1 MGRIRMNKLLL
12 VLFCL
17 TLLTL
22 SLFDTSNAAGI
33 QKLDSKTFDG
43 ALSKADIMLVK
54 FDQNNPDPKMHAAF
68 EKVVSELSKEI
79 GMENMTAA
87 HVEVIKDGE
96 ITNSELVS
104 KYNIKKLIYD
114 ESLPVI
120 ASFTRNKEGD
130 KYPEG
135 ETHSPSIIISKMFDV
150 DLLRRGIRS
159 NTGIYFTLPGCIDTF
174 DFLAVQFAQASSAF
188 KQGKIIP
195 EAEVKLSQIPEAES
209 ENIAIAK
216 EYISYMKKAVDSG
229 KTNDELNEFIQQEIE
244 KSAQKD
250 GQASNQVLNILDA
263 LPSAGSFKWLK
274 CQITTSFENNCLF
287 FEYR

>member
-1 MGRIRMNKLLL
+1 MNKLLL

-17 TLLTL
+17 ALLTL

-54 FDQNNPDPKMHAAF
+54 FDQHNPDPKMHAAF
-68 EKVVSELSKEI
+68 ERVVSDLSKEI

-87 HVEVIKDGE
+87 YVEVIKDGE
-96 ITNSELVS
+96 IINSDLVS
-104 KYNIKKLIYD
+104 KYNIQKLIFD

-135 ETHSPSIIISKMFDV
+135 ETHSPSIILSKMFDV

-159 NTGIYFTLPGCIDTF
+159 NTGIYFTLPGCMDTF

-188 KQGKIIP
+188 KQGKIIS

-229 KTNDELNEFIQQEIE
+229 KTNDELNEFIQQEIK

-263 LPSAGSFKWLK
+263 FTLGGKFQMVEVPDHDEL
-274 CQITTSFENNCLF
+274 
-287 FEYR
+287 

>member
-1 MGRIRMNKLLL
+1 MNKLLL

-54 FDQNNPDPKMHAAF
+54 FDQHNPDPKMHAAF
-68 EKVVSELSKEI
+68 EKVVSDLSKEI

-104 KYNIKKLIYD
+104 KYNIQKLIFD

-159 NTGIYFTLPGCIDTF
+159 NTGIYFTLPGCMDTF

-188 KQGKIIP
+188 KQGKIIS

-263 LPSAGSFKWLK
+263 FTLGGKFQMVEVPDHDEL
-274 CQITTSFENNCLF
+274 
-287 FEYR
+287 

>member
-1 MGRIRMNKLLL
+1 MNKLLL

-17 TLLTL
+17 ALLTL

-54 FDQNNPDPKMHAAF
+54 FDQHNPDPKMHAAF
-68 EKVVSELSKEI
+68 EKVVSDLSKEI

-96 ITNSELVS
+96 IINSDLVS
-104 KYNIKKLIYD
+104 KYNIQKLIFD

-159 NTGIYFTLPGCIDTF
+159 NTGIYFTLPGCMDTF

-188 KQGKIIP
+188 KQGKIIS

-263 LPSAGSFKWLK
+263 FTLGGKFQMVEVPDHDEL
-274 CQITTSFENNCLF
+274 
-287 FEYR
+287 

>member
-1 MGRIRMNKLLL
+1 MNKLLL

-17 TLLTL
+17 ALLTL

-54 FDQNNPDPKMHAAF
+54 FDQHNPDPKMHAAF
-68 EKVVSELSKEI
+68 EKVVSDLSKEI

-96 ITNSELVS
+96 IINSDLVS
-104 KYNIKKLIYD
+104 KYNIQKLIFD

-159 NTGIYFTLPGCIDTF
+159 NTGIYFTLPGCMDTF

-188 KQGKIIP
+188 KQGKIIS

-216 EYISYMKKAVDSG
+216 EYISYMKKAADSG
-229 KTNDELNEFIQQEIE
+229 KTNDQLNEFIQQEIE
-244 KSAQKD
+244 KSALKG
-250 GQASNQVLNILDA
+250 GQASNQVLNIFDA
-263 LPSAGSFKWLK
+263 FTLAGKFQMVEVPDHDEL
-274 CQITTSFENNCLF
+274 
-287 FEYR
+287 

>member
-1 MGRIRMNKLLL
+1 MNKLLL

-17 TLLTL
+17 ALLTL
-22 SLFDTSNAAGI
+22 SLFDTSNAAKI

-43 ALSKADIMLVK
+43 ALSKADLMLVK
-54 FDQNNPDPKMHAAF
+54 FDEHKPDQQMHAAF
-68 EKVVSELSKEI
+68 EKVVSDLSKEI

-87 HVEVIKDGE
+87 HVDVMKDGE
-96 ITNSELVS
+96 IINTELVS
-104 KYNIKKLIYD
+104 KYNIQKLIFD

-120 ASFTRNKEGD
+120 ATFTRNKEGD
-130 KYPEG
+130 KHAEG
-135 ETHSPSIIISKMFDV
+135 QTHFPSIIISKKFDA
-150 DLLRRGIRS
+150 DLLKRGIRS

-188 KQGKIIP
+188 KQGKIVS

-229 KTNDELNEFIQQEIE
+229 KVNDELNEFIQQEIE

-250 GQASNQVLNILDA
+250 SQASNQVLNILDA
-263 LPSAGSFKWLK
+263 FTLGGKFQMVEVPDHDEL
-274 CQITTSFENNCLF
+274 
-287 FEYR
+287 

>member
-1 MGRIRMNKLLL
+1 MNKLLL

-17 TLLTL
+17 ALLTL

-54 FDQNNPDPKMHAAF
+54 FDQHNPDPKMHAAF
-68 EKVVSELSKEI
+68 EKVVSDLSKEI

-104 KYNIKKLIYD
+104 KYNIQKLIFD

-159 NTGIYFTLPGCIDTF
+159 NTGIYFTLPGCMDTF

-188 KQGKIIP
+188 KQGKIIS

-263 LPSAGSFKWLK
+263 FTLGGKFQMVEVPDHDEL
-274 CQITTSFENNCLF
+274 
-287 FEYR
+287 

>member
-1 MGRIRMNKLLL
+1 
-12 VLFCL
+12 LFCL
-17 TLLTL
+17 ALLTL
-22 SLFDTSNAAGI
+22 SLFDTSNSAGI

-54 FDQNNPDPKMHAAF
+54 FDQHNPDPKMHAAF
-68 EKVVSELSKEI
+68 EKVVSDLSKEI

-87 HVEVIKDGE
+87 HVEVMKDGE

-104 KYNIKKLIYD
+104 KYNIQKLIFD

-159 NTGIYFTLPGCIDTF
+159 NTGIYFTLPGCMDTF

-188 KQGKIIP
+188 KQGKIIS

-263 LPSAGSFKWLK
+263 FTLGGKFQMVEVPDHDEL
-274 CQITTSFENNCLF
+274 
-287 FEYR
+287 

>member
-1 MGRIRMNKLLL
+1 MNKLLL

-17 TLLTL
+17 ALLTL

-54 FDQNNPDPKMHAAF
+54 FDQHNPDPKMHAAF
-68 EKVVSELSKEI
+68 EKVVSDLSKEI

-104 KYNIKKLIYD
+104 KYNIQKLIFD

-159 NTGIYFTLPGCIDTF
+159 NTGIYFTLPGCMDTF

-188 KQGKIIP
+188 KQGKIIS

-229 KTNDELNEFIQQEIE
+229 KTKDELNEFIQQEIE

-263 LPSAGSFKWLK
+263 FTLGGKFQMVEVPDHDEL
-274 CQITTSFENNCLF
+274 
-287 FEYR
+287 

>member
-1 MGRIRMNKLLL
+1 MNKLLL

-17 TLLTL
+17 ALLTL

-68 EKVVSELSKEI
+68 EKVVSDLSKEI

-104 KYNIKKLIYD
+104 KYNIQQLIFD

-159 NTGIYFTLPGCIDTF
+159 NTGIYFTLRGCIDIF
-174 DFLAVQFAQASSAF
+174 DLLAVQFAQASSAF
-188 KQGKIIP
+188 KQGKIIS
-195 EAEVKLSQIPEAES
+195 EAEVKLSQMLEEEPEED
-209 ENIAIAK
+209 IAKDAIANHAK
-216 EYISYMKKAVDSG
+216 EYISYMKKALDSG
-229 KTNDELNEFIQQEIE
+229 KTKDELNEFIQQEIE

-263 LPSAGSFKWLK
+263 FTLGGKFQMVEVPDHDEL
-274 CQITTSFENNCLF
+274 
-287 FEYR
+287 

>member
-1 MGRIRMNKLLL
+1 MNKLLL

-17 TLLTL
+17 ALLTL

-54 FDQNNPDPKMHAAF
+54 FDQHNPDPKMHAAF
-68 EKVVSELSKEI
+68 EKVVSDLSKEI

-96 ITNSELVS
+96 IINTELVS
-104 KYNIKKLIYD
+104 KYNIQKLIFD

-120 ASFTRNKEGD
+120 AAFTRNKEGD

-135 ETHSPSIIISKMFDV
+135 ETHSPSIIISKVFDV

-159 NTGIYFTLPGCIDTF
+159 NTGIYFTLPGCMDTF

-188 KQGKIIP
+188 KQGKIIS

-229 KTNDELNEFIQQEIE
+229 KNNDELNEFIQQEIE

-263 LPSAGSFKWLK
+263 FTLGGKFQMVEVPDHDEL
-274 CQITTSFENNCLF
+274 
-287 FEYR
+287 

>member
-1 MGRIRMNKLLL
+1 MNKLLQ

-68 EKVVSELSKEI
+68 EKVVSDLSKEI

-87 HVEVIKDGE
+87 HVEVMKDGE

-104 KYNIKKLIYD
+104 KYNIQKLIFD

-159 NTGIYFTLPGCIDTF
+159 TTGIYFTLPGCMDTF

-188 KQGKIIP
+188 KQGKIIS

-263 LPSAGSFKWLK
+263 FTLGGKFQMVEVPDHDEL
-274 CQITTSFENNCLF
+274 
-287 FEYR
+287 

>member
-1 MGRIRMNKLLL
+1 MNKLLL

-17 TLLTL
+17 ALLTL

-54 FDQNNPDPKMHAAF
+54 FDQHNPDPKMHAAF
-68 EKVVSELSKEI
+68 EKVVSDLSKEI

-96 ITNSELVS
+96 ITNSDLVS
-104 KYNIKKLIYD
+104 KYNIQKLIFD

-159 NTGIYFTLPGCIDTF
+159 NTGIYFTLPGCMDTF

-188 KQGKIIP
+188 KQGKIIS

-263 LPSAGSFKWLK
+263 FTLGGKFQMVEVPDHDEL
-274 CQITTSFENNCLF
+274 
-287 FEYR
+287 

>member
-17 TLLTL
+17 ALWTL

-43 ALSKADIMLVK
+43 ALSKADIMLAK

-135 ETHSPSIIISKMFDV
+135 EF
-150 DLLRRGIRS
+150 
-159 NTGIYFTLPGCIDTF
+159 
-174 DFLAVQFAQASSAF
+174 VQT
-188 KQGKIIP
+188 P
-195 EAEVKLSQIPEAES
+195 
-209 ENIAIAK
+209 
-216 EYISYMKKAVDSG
+216 EYI
-229 KTNDELNEFIQQEIE
+229 LHF
-244 KSAQKD
+244 
-250 GQASNQVLNILDA
+250 LDA
-263 LPSAGSFKWLK
+263 WTLLIFLPYNLHKHPQLLNKGKSSLK
-274 CQITTSFENNCLF
+274 QNLKTLQSPKNTYLT
-287 FEYR
+287 

>member
-1 MGRIRMNKLLL
+1 MNKLLP

-17 TLLTL
+17 ALLTL

-43 ALSKADIMLVK
+43 ALSKADLMLVK
-54 FDQNNPDPKMHAAF
+54 FDQHNPDPKMHAAF
-68 EKVVSELSKEI
+68 EKVVSDLSKEI

-104 KYNIKKLIYD
+104 KYNIQKLIFD

-159 NTGIYFTLPGCIDTF
+159 TTGIYFTLPGCMDTF

-188 KQGKIIP
+188 KQGKIIS

-263 LPSAGSFKWLK
+263 FTLGGKFQMVEVPDHDEL
-274 CQITTSFENNCLF
+274 
-287 FEYR
+287 

>member
-1 MGRIRMNKLLL
+1 MNKLLL
-12 VLFCL
+12 VLFRL
-17 TLLTL
+17 ALLTL

-54 FDQNNPDPKMHAAF
+54 FDQHNPDPKMHAAF
-68 EKVVSELSKEI
+68 EKVVSDLSKEI

-104 KYNIKKLIYD
+104 KYNIQQLIFD

-120 ASFTRNKEGD
+120 ASFTRNKEGN

-150 DLLRRGIRS
+150 DLLRRVIRS
-159 NTGIYFTLPGCIDTF
+159 NTGIYFTLPGCMDTF

-188 KQGKIIP
+188 KQGKIIS

-263 LPSAGSFKWLK
+263 FTLGGKFQMVEVPDHDEL
-274 CQITTSFENNCLF
+274 
-287 FEYR
+287 

>member
-1 MGRIRMNKLLL
+1 MNKLLL

-17 TLLTL
+17 ALLTL

-54 FDQNNPDPKMHAAF
+54 FDQHNPDPKMHAAF
-68 EKVVSELSKEI
+68 EKVVSDLSKEI

-104 KYNIKKLIYD
+104 KYNIQQLIFD

-135 ETHSPSIIISKMFDV
+135 ETHSPSIILSKMFDV

-159 NTGIYFTLPGCIDTF
+159 NTGIYFTLPGCMDTF

-188 KQGKIIP
+188 KQGKIIS

-263 LPSAGSFKWLK
+263 FTLGGKFQMVEVPDHDEL
-274 CQITTSFENNCLF
+274 
-287 FEYR
+287 

>member
-1 MGRIRMNKLLL
+1 MNKLLL
-12 VLFCL
+12 VLFRL
-17 TLLTL
+17 ALLTL

-54 FDQNNPDPKMHAAF
+54 FDQHNPDPKMHAAF
-68 EKVVSELSKEI
+68 EKVVSDLSKEI

-104 KYNIKKLIYD
+104 KYNIQQLIFD

-120 ASFTRNKEGD
+120 ASFTRNKEGN

-150 DLLRRGIRS
+150 DLLRRVIRS
-159 NTGIYFTLPGCIDTF
+159 NTGIYFTLPGCMDTF

-188 KQGKIIP
+188 KQGKIIS

-216 EYISYMKKAVDSG
+216 EYISYMKKAADSG
-229 KTNDELNEFIQQEIE
+229 KTNDQLNEFIQQEIE
-244 KSAQKD
+244 KSALKG
-250 GQASNQVLNILDA
+250 GQASNQVLNIFDA
-263 LPSAGSFKWLK
+263 FTLAGKFQMVEVPDHDEL
-274 CQITTSFENNCLF
+274 
-287 FEYR
+287 